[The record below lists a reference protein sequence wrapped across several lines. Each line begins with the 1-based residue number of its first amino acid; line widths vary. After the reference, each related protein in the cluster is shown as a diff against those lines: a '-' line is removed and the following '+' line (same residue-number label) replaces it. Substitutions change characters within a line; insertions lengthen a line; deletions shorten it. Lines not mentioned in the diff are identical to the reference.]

1 MASTQYQIFCRYLNE
16 DIGKIVSNTSTKEWV
31 SAEEWYECKVAY
43 NATSSSQ
50 VNAKTITNDS
60 PNTGV
65 PAGSTY
71 RLLYDALV
79 AKMNTSSGNRLR
91 YESLTT
97 EEKLV
102 YDLCTRYKEIIKKV
116 GNGECVIEH
125 AMIRPNDELYNDNN
139 NTLLK
144 AAKALDSKLHDVIFN
159 QISKDNDKYNM
170 MFTYKGMVQTEEQ
183 ITYYQ
188 LGNSFKQHGN
198 IAGPPIPAFNPNQSS
213 TAEVPSTIYEG
224 MERLKLDP
232 WFLITTCNSL
242 KAAMTKAEQLIKIYG
257 KEAVKIGKVVPLDQ
271 YIDIV

>member
-1 MASTQYQIFCRYLNE
+1 
-16 DIGKIVSNTSTKEWV
+16 
-31 SAEEWYECKVAY
+31 
-43 NATSSSQ
+43 
-50 VNAKTITNDS
+50 
-60 PNTGV
+60 
-65 PAGSTY
+65 
-71 RLLYDALV
+71 
-79 AKMNTSSGNRLR
+79 
-91 YESLTT
+91 
-97 EEKLV
+97 
-102 YDLCTRYKEIIKKV
+102 
-116 GNGECVIEH
+116 
-125 AMIRPNDELYNDNN
+125 MILFLADNCINIYNDNN

-198 IAGPPIPAFNPNQSS
+198 IAGPPIPSYNPNQSS
-213 TAEVPSTIYEG
+213 SAEIPSAIYEG